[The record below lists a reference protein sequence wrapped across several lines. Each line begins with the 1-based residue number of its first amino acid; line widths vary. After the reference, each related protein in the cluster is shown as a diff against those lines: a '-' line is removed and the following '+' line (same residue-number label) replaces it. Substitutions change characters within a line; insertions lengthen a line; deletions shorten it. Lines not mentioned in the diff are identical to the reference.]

1 MALCPCSTKDAFKK
15 RLGVIGTSKAA
26 ERLTHA
32 LIENGVA
39 TAEAIQFHVKGGGQ
53 ALSAMHMK
61 HTDDD
66 TEVQLS
72 SEVMLVFSPAH
83 SRVPSLS
90 AIVTSWGQAL
100 ADR

>member
-1 MALCPCSTKDAFKK
+1 MFPYAYVVRCCPCSTKDAFKK

-53 ALSAMHMK
+53 ALANMHMK

-66 TEVQLS
+66 TEVG
-72 SEVMLVFSPAH
+72 VAVN
-83 SRVPSLS
+83 
-90 AIVTSWGQAL
+90 
-100 ADR
+100 